1 MLAIL
6 SLTAVAGL
14 PVLLLLVRFRAF
26 HFRDDFYGFNALG
39 FVITWA
45 LVLCV
50 VGAALGAL
58 AWRAD
63 PRSWLARG
71 ALGLSLAL
79 LAFPLWLLAR
89 MGGWF

>member
-26 HFRDDFYGFNALG
+26 TFHDDFTGFKALG
-39 FVITWA
+39 FVIGWA
-45 LVLCV
+45 LILSS
-50 VGAALGAL
+50 VGALLGAL

-63 PRSWLARG
+63 RQSWLARS
-71 ALGLSLAL
+71 ALGLNLVL